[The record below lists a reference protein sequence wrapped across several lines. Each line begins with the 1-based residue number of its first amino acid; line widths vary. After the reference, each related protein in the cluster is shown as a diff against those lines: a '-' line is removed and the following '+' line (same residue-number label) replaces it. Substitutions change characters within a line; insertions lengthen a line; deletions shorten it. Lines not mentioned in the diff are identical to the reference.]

1 LFSLDEFTF
10 KSRRQNSFPFALT
23 LYVDGMIDSR
33 ISVCCEYKHKL
44 NVPLGSKSASFA
56 IVNVEGGRP
65 CQTFVFQFD
74 FEFIGAFSCSEN
86 LDVDSM
92 NIYQQRIKSQR
103 QIKQPKMNKQQ

>member
-1 LFSLDEFTF
+1 MFSLDEFTF

-23 LYVDGMIDSR
+23 LYIDGIIDSR

-65 CQTFVFQFD
+65 CQTFVFQLYFELISFD
-74 FEFIGAFSCSEN
+74 FVLNI
-86 LDVDSM
+86 DVDLM
-92 NIYQQRIKSQR
+92 NIYRQRIKSH
-103 QIKQPKMNKQQ
+103 